1 MSAEEYASK
10 ELQQWRKEA
19 AQKDLEAIKC
29 HELDMIALG
38 NTFVMKS
45 HKGEQV
51 SQFVLRE
58 REMKCV
64 TPHLWCCR

>member
-1 MSAEEYASK
+1 MSADEYASK

-19 AQKDLEAIKC
+19 AQKDIEAIKS
-29 HELDMIALG
+29 HELDMLALG

-51 SQFVLRE
+51 SYSIYREKKMCDSPPVL
-58 REMKCV
+58 
-64 TPHLWCCR
+64 CR